1 MLNAYY
7 TSLYCISFIL
17 LYYVYYVYY
26 MLHQESPSLTKPKP
40 FFFSA
45 GTLFQGGKLFR
56 QISTKLETN
65 FGCVQLTPAP
75 CQFDHSVNPNQ
86 QNSNES
92 LQVRECELAELPL

>member
-7 TSLYCISFIL
+7 TLLYCISFIL
-17 LYYVYYVYY
+17 CILCILYAASRISISDKT
-26 MLHQESPSLTKPKP
+26 ETE
-40 FFFSA
+40 FFSA

-86 QNSNES
+86 QHSNES